1 MYIYVT
7 EITEII
13 PILRRRVQR
22 TTHKSQITSMNN
34 IYRRQIR
41 DS

>member
-13 PILRRRVQR
+13 RILRRRVQR
-22 TTHKSQITSMNN
+22 TTHKSQIMNN